1 VKKFL
6 RILKKILILTSILSG
21 VVLFV
26 VVLSSAAEK
35 KKSLTVKSLAVHV
48 DYESGINFIDDKDIT
63 EQLNSLSGGSLSG
76 RKIEAVDWRTLEHI
90 LLRNPYIED
99 AQLFTDQQQIAHVQL
114 IQKRP
119 IIRVINSDG
128 VSYYISENN
137 ERMPLCDKFT
147 PNVSI
152 VLGQVETLNN
162 PQRDS
167 LVQQSVF
174 QFFSVVN
181 QDSFL
186 RALVDQVVVLE
197 NGECNVIPRTGYHI
211 IRFGKPNAN
220 TKEKF
225 ERLKIFYKEG
235 LSKTGWVAY
244 KTINLKFD
252 NQVVCEKRDTI

>member
-1 VKKFL
+1 MKKFL

-119 IIRVINSDG
+119 IIRVINSD
-128 VSYYISENN
+128 
-137 ERMPLCDKFT
+137 
-147 PNVSI
+147 
-152 VLGQVETLNN
+152 
-162 PQRDS
+162 
-167 LVQQSVF
+167 
-174 QFFSVVN
+174 
-181 QDSFL
+181 
-186 RALVDQVVVLE
+186 A
-197 NGECNVIPRTGYHI
+197 I
-211 IRFGKPNAN
+211 I
-220 TKEKF
+220 
-225 ERLKIFYKEG
+225 
-235 LSKTGWVAY
+235 
-244 KTINLKFD
+244 
-252 NQVVCEKRDTI
+252 